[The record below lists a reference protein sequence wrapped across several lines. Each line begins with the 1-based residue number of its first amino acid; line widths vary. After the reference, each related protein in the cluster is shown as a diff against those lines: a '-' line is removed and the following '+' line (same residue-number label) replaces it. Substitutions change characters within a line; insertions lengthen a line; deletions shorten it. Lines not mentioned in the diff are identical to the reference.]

1 MTTQRIEVNVPTR
14 DGHTATLSYALSD
27 TQGWDVRAQID
38 DHVLT
43 RHCYNWRGVE
53 RFYEWL
59 RMAPVAAL
67 RRSSP

>member
-1 MTTQRIEVNVPTR
+1 MH
-14 DGHTATLSYALSD
+14 DGHIATLTYALSD
-27 TQGWDVRAQID
+27 RQGWDVRAQID

-43 RHCYNWRGVE
+43 RHCHNWHGVE

>member
-1 MTTQRIEVNVPTR
+1 MTSPFTQLIVSMH
-14 DGHTATLSYALSD
+14 DGHTATLTYALSER
-27 TQGWDVRAQID
+27 QGWDVRAQID

-53 RFYEWL
+53 GFHEWL
-59 RMAPVAAL
+59 RMASVAAL